1 MTKQELSTA
10 LAAKAKLSKSQATDA
25 VEGFMDVLKDAL
37 NRGENIYLR
46 GFGTFKIEKRAAKKA
61 RIISTGQT
69 VTVPEHNVVK
79 FIPSVELKKTL
90 SHHG

>member
-10 LAAKAKLSKSQATDA
+10 LAAKEKLSKSQATDA